1 MKIYFKLLQYAKPL
15 EKFAIPYFIF
25 SILSTL
31 FGLMNFT
38 LLIPLLNILFK
49 QEDNVPNA
57 LVKTAPDFSFSTD
70 YFQKLF
76 YYQSNIMVEN
86 YGKMGALYFVCSV
99 IIISVFLANLFTY
112 LSSRVME
119 NLRVHTLLNLRRTVF
134 NKVMSLDMAYFSNQ
148 RKGNIMNIINGDV
161 GVIQGSIT
169 GTLLVFF
176 KDPITLIGYFSV
188 LFFYSAKLTLFT
200 ILVIP
205 LSGFIISKIVK
216 KLRASASEAQ
226 VSLGTM
232 LSQLDE
238 TLSGLRIVKAFNAVN
253 YTQDK
258 FHNENIRYTKIIKS
272 MARRQELAS
281 PVSEFFG
288 VSTVAFIVLYGGSL
302 VLSNSSELTASSFVA
317 YIIIFSQV
325 LRPAKSITNSFGVIQ
340 SGLAS
345 GQRVLELLDTPVGI
359 TENPNALEIKTIK
372 KGITFE
378 NVTFSYNEKVVLD
391 NVSFSIPSGQTIAL
405 VGPSGGGKSTI
416 SDLIPRF
423 YDPQG
428 GAIKIDGIDIKD
440 YKINDLRNL
449 LGIVNQEAILFNDTI
464 FNNIAFS
471 KPDATEEEVIQAAK
485 VANAH
490 DFIIAS
496 ENGYNTYIGDRGVKL
511 SGGQKQR
518 LSIARAVLKNP
529 PIMLLDEATSALD
542 TESEKLVQDALNK
555 LMKNRTSLVIAHRL
569 STIQDADCIVVINEG
584 KVVEIGTHQEL
595 LKNENGLYH
604 KLSNMQFLNNKI

>member
-1 MKIYFKLLQYAKPL
+1 MKIYFRLLQYAKPL
-15 EKFAIPYFIF
+15 EKFAIPYFLF
-25 SILSTL
+25 SILATV

-49 QEDNVPNA
+49 QETVDPSTIVRTMP
-57 LVKTAPDFSFSTD
+57 TFSFSGE
-70 YFQKLF
+70 YVQKLF
-76 YYQSNIMVEN
+76 YYQSNMMVEM
-86 YGKMGALYFVCSV
+86 YGKMGALYFVCAI

-112 LSSRVME
+112 LASRVME
-119 NLRVHTLLNLRRTVF
+119 NLRVHTLLNLRRAVF
-134 NKVMSLDMAYFSNQ
+134 NKVMSLDMGYFSNQ

-169 GTLLVFF
+169 STLLVFF
-176 KDPITLIGYFSV
+176 KDPITLIGYFAV
-188 LFFYSAKLTLFT
+188 LFFYSTKLTLFT

-205 LSGFIISKIVK
+205 LSGFIISRIVK
-216 KLRASASEAQ
+216 KLRESASEAQ
-226 VSLGTM
+226 NSMGTM

-238 TLSGLRIVKAFNAVN
+238 SLSGLRIIKAFNAITS
-253 YTQDK
+253 TQDK

-281 PVSEFFG
+281 PVSEFSG
-288 VSTVAFIVLYGGSL
+288 VATVAFIVLYGGSL
-302 VLSNSSELTASSFVA
+302 VLSNSAELSASTFVA

-325 LRPAKSITNSFGVIQ
+325 LRPAKSITNSFGIIQ

-345 GQRVLELLDTPVGI
+345 GERVIELLDTPVAIADKEGAI
-359 TENPNALEIKTIK
+359 DI
-372 KGITFE
+372 KGIEKEIRFE
-378 NVTFSYNEKVVLD
+378 NVTFSYEEKIILD
-391 NVSFSIPSGQTIAL
+391 KVSFTIPAGQTVAL

-428 GAIKIDGIDIKD
+428 GRITIDGIDIRD
-440 YKINDLRNL
+440 CKIESLRNL
-449 LGIVNQEAILFNDTI
+449 MGIVNQEAILFNDTI
-464 FNNIAFS
+464 SNNIAFS
-471 KPDATEEEVIQAAK
+471 KPEASADEVKHAAK

-490 DFIIAS
+490 DFILGT
-496 ENGYNTYIGDRGVKL
+496 EKGYQTSIGDRGVKL

-529 PIMLLDEATSALD
+529 PLMLLDEATSALD
-542 TESEKLVQDALNK
+542 TESEKLVQDALNN

-569 STIQDADCIVVINEG
+569 STIQDADKIIVVQEG
-584 KVVEIGTHQEL
+584 KVVEQGNHQEL
-595 LKNENGLYH
+595 STINGGLYQ
-604 KLSNMQFLNNKI
+604 KLISMQSL